1 MQGAGQG
8 PPAARHATTVALC
21 SYSRGNGTPASPD
34 TLTTQEMA
42 DIHIFFFLNM
52 KSLHFQMSA
61 ANST

>member
-42 DIHIFFFLNM
+42 DIHIFFF
-52 KSLHFQMSA
+52 
-61 ANST
+61 